1 MLEEIIKYLTV
12 YSISALKFV
21 FGPTLGL
28 AYGFN
33 VFTTGTLTLLGAMT
47 SVYVFTFFGDQ
58 IKNLMSR
65 IFKAKKKNIF
75 SKNNRRFVVIWKKY
89 GIMGI
94 AFLTPIFLTPIGG
107 TITANALGCKKED
120 IFKYMWISSLFWS
133 YTITW
138 LLKFAKDYLFFI

>member
-1 MLEEIIKYLTV
+1 
-12 YSISALKFV
+12 
-21 FGPTLGL
+21 
-28 AYGFN
+28 
-33 VFTTGTLTLLGAMT
+33 MT

-58 IKNLMSR
+58 IRTLISR
-65 IFKAKKKNIF
+65 IFKKKKKNIF

-138 LLKFAKDYLFFI
+138 LVKFAKDYLFFSNNSSSEIVQANQKLTTISFLPLSHHGH